1 MNPIRTLVVD
11 DEKIARNILENYIS
25 KLPNLELVAQCKD
38 PIEAL
43 NILQKEPIDLIFLD
57 IQMPELTGIEF
68 LKTLTFRPLVVFTTA
83 YPEYALE
90 GYDLEVL
97 DYLVKPFRFNRFVQA
112 VNKATKQL
120 QLVFQASTPKFST
133 PKTTEVIITATD
145 TEHILVKSEHKV
157 YRLKYADIL
166 YIEGMREY
174 VAFHLANQKILSLQS
189 LKGLENLLPTHL
201 FLRIHKSYI
210 VAINQVQS
218 LEGNQLNLGRQKLPI
233 GVSYREHVTKIL
245 F

>member
-11 DEKIARNILENYIS
+11 DEKIARTILENYIS
-25 KLPNLELVAQCKD
+25 KLSNLELVAQCKN

-43 NILQKEPIDLIFLD
+43 NVLQMEKIDLIFLD

-68 LKTLTFRPLVVFTTA
+68 LKTLTSRPLIVFTTA

-90 GYDLEVL
+90 GYNLEVL

-112 VNKATKQL
+112 VNKAAKHLNLIHHSHNAPAQPLSSTDL
-120 QLVFQASTPKFST
+120 QSPAMD
-133 PKTTEVIITATD
+133 TD
-145 TEHILVKSEHKV
+145 FLLVKSEHKV
-157 YRLKYADIL
+157 FRLKYEDIL

-174 VAFHLANQKILSLQS
+174 VAFHLANQKILSLQTLKNLEIS
-189 LKGLENLLPTHL
+189 LPSYL

-210 VAINQVQS
+210 IAIRQVVS
-218 LEGNQLNLGRQKLPI
+218 MEGNLLNLGKVKLPI
-233 GVSYREHVTKIL
+233 GVSYREIVTDVL